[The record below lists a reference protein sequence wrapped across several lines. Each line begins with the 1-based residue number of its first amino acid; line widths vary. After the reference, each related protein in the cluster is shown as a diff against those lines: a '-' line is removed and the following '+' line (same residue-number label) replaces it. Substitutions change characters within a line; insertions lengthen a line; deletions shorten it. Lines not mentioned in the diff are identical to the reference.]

1 MVLALQM
8 VTQTALS
15 QEVPKDKQLCSQI
28 NRDYNNQSYAGCRSD
43 YETAFEYTIRFLPR
57 LQTWVAQI
65 AAQHSD
71 HVNTLIGPD
80 GMGPEYK
87 AVVAINDDTL
97 YTSATMDLTDEPQIL
112 TLPTYQYIYS
122 IIQLDG
128 FGTILDTGLVPNTAG
143 GTYALVGPNFT
154 GVLPNGVTEIKVPQS
169 WTQLI
174 IRIDKY
180 SNNGRGYTD
189 VQTDAED
196 FRTSVQLKPLSEW
209 MNNPNGGATIVLPLS
224 SFGTSVKNLVDLMA
238 QTQTESLLKT
248 MQVITASTSTTPL
261 STDDNALIHDFNVRF
276 AIAKK
281 HHSRHNSL
289 SKIIAGA
296 KAGHAAVIKR
306 WNTHIIGNNWVHFN
320 NMGNWG
326 DQYLDR
332 AAGNEY
338 IQYGNKR
345 QAAYY
350 AQAFLD
356 DKNNFLTGA
365 ANKSYTITF
374 TKAQIPTYTRFWSF
388 TAYTGNAVELV
399 PNSFDK
405 YVVASYTPD
414 LVTNP
419 DGSITIYLSEMPPSN
434 TALIP
439 NWLPLPSNKFSVML
453 RVYGPTNKA
462 ETGIYVPPAVIA
474 TKKVR

>member
-1 MVLALQM
+1 
-8 VTQTALS
+8 
-15 QEVPKDKQLCSQI
+15 
-28 NRDYNNQSYAGCRSD
+28 
-43 YETAFEYTIRFLPR
+43 
-57 LQTWVAQI
+57 
-65 AAQHSD
+65 
-71 HVNTLIGPD
+71 
-80 GMGPEYK
+80 
-87 AVVAINDDTL
+87 
-97 YTSATMDLTDEPQIL
+97 
-112 TLPTYQYIYS
+112 
-122 IIQLDG
+122 
-128 FGTILDTGLVPNTAG
+128 
-143 GTYALVGPNFT
+143 
-154 GVLPNGVTEIKVPQS
+154 
-169 WTQLI
+169 
-174 IRIDKY
+174 
-180 SNNGRGYTD
+180 
-189 VQTDAED
+189 
-196 FRTSVQLKPLSEW
+196 
-209 MNNPNGGATIVLPLS
+209 
-224 SFGTSVKNLVDLMA
+224 
-238 QTQTESLLKT
+238 
-248 MQVITASTSTTPL
+248 
-261 STDDNALIHDFNVRF
+261 VRF

-281 HHSRHNSL
+281 HHSKHNSL

-326 DQYLDR
+326 AHYLDR

-356 DKNNFLTGA
+356 DKNHLLTGT

-453 RVYGPTNKA
+453 RIYGPTNKA